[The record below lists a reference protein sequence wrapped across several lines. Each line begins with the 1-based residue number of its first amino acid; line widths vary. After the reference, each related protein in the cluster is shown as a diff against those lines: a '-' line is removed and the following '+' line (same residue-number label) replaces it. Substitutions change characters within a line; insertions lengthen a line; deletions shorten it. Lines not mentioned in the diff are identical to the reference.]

1 MPYFPEIDRRSFL
14 QTLAAAGV
22 TLPFT
27 GCQTT
32 APVATPHG
40 KLRFASVGAAG
51 MAGVDINNI
60 ATSPKAELVAVAD
73 VDLSRTQEVQEKFP
87 DARIYQDWREML
99 AAEADNLDAVNVST
113 PDHMHAAV
121 AMTAMQ
127 MGKHVYC
134 QKPLAHDLYDVR
146 MLTEYAR
153 RRPGL
158 VTQMGIQI
166 HSERFYLE
174 AVEVV
179 RSGVI
184 GKVKAA
190 HLWSDKKWGD
200 AGPPPE
206 GDFEIPEDF
215 DWDGWLGV
223 TADRE
228 FVGDKYYHPG
238 QWRRRLDF
246 GTGTFGDMG
255 CHIFD
260 PVFDALGLTAPIAVR
275 SEGPAPDEWNWANNA
290 RIRYTY
296 PPTPY
301 TVDEPIEFVWYDGDQ
316 RPPQE
321 ILDLITETVPEPGMR
336 PPPKRPDQGSIIIG
350 TEGVMLLP
358 HFRPLTLFPRAKFRD
373 WERPDIKSVDHWHQ
387 WVDACLGEGETS
399 TPFSYSG
406 PLTEAVLLGCVAV
419 RFPDQTLEWNAPEME
434 FTNKPTANTYLRRKP
449 REGWE
454 VRGLV

>member
-22 TLPFT
+22 TLPIV
-27 GCQTT
+27 GCQTP
-32 APVATPHG
+32 PVATPSG
-40 KLRFASVGAAG
+40 KLRFASVGAGG
-51 MAGVDINNI
+51 MAGVDIDNI
-60 ATSPKAELVAVAD
+60 ASSPKAELIAVAD
-73 VDLSRTQEVQEKFP
+73 VDLSRTQKIQENYP
-87 DARIYQDWREML
+87 NARIYQDWREMF
-99 AAEADNLDAVNVST
+99 AAEADNIDAVCVST

-121 AMTAMQ
+121 AMSAMEL
-127 MGKHVYC
+127 GKHVYC
-134 QKPLAHDLYDVR
+134 QKPLAHDLHDVR
-146 MLTEYAR
+146 RLTQYAR
-153 RRPGL
+153 RRGV

-179 RSGVI
+179 RSGKI

-200 AGPPPE
+200 TGAPPE
-206 GDFEIPEDF
+206 GDHEIPENF

-223 TADRE
+223 TADRK
-228 FVGDKYYHPG
+228 FVGEQYYHPG
-238 QWRRRLDF
+238 NWRRRLDF

-275 SEGPAPDEWNWANNA
+275 SEGPAPDAWNWANNA

-321 ILDLITETVPEPGMR
+321 ILDLITETVPEPDMR

-373 WERPDIKSVDHWHQ
+373 WERPDLKTQHHWHQ

-399 TPFSYSG
+399 TPFSYAG
-406 PLTEAVLLGCVAV
+406 PLTEAVLLGCIAV
-419 RFPDQTLEWNAPEME
+419 RFPDQTLEWNAPNMT
-434 FTNKPTANTYLRRKP
+434 FTNKPTANNYLRSEP

-454 VRGLV
+454 VRGLA